1 MRKKLVDDIANLAV
15 YKLANASLPSE
26 KLYRPENGYIYSL
39 IFSYIAMFLF
49 NIFPDFFVSVEILN
63 AARIEFD
70 KKLDRSNS
78 IMEKDANRR
87 INRLKSVLHMK
98 DGEGV
103 WVHAIR
109 TGEFDR
115 KTGKYKNLLNKDKII
130 DLMKSYVDDSGK
142 AKVVASAYLVGTN
155 QQINA
160 ETNSF
165 GRNVVQGSSAN
176 LPKGSII
183 NPDGTVTAPFF
194 NQEPI
199 ATASNT
205 RSIDSEDKVKSLIND
220 KFYKKTVHDSLPKTQ
235 DGLKTPWDVCV
246 EPYRSGRYGGVGF
259 IASDDNVVGQIKGD
273 INQLKKKEKFPE
285 FRVTPTIHENKTMT
299 TGYIKGIPFYSV
311 GNKPPTV
318 EELELI
324 KMLKAVFP
332 NIMPIKDKD
341 LEIINKYVP
350 SSDLRSLRN
359 LLPNQYRNKLNNM
372 VLKSCR
378 RVDKSE
384 LLQKLLKS
392 LFGK

>member
-49 NIFPDFFVSVEILN
+49 NIFPDFFDSEEILN

-142 AKVVASAYLVGTN
+142 AKVVAPAYLVGTN

-160 ETNSF
+160 ETN
-165 GRNVVQGSSAN
+165 
-176 LPKGSII
+176 
-183 NPDGTVTAPFF
+183 
-194 NQEPI
+194 
-199 ATASNT
+199 
-205 RSIDSEDKVKSLIND
+205 
-220 KFYKKTVHDSLPKTQ
+220 
-235 DGLKTPWDVCV
+235 
-246 EPYRSGRYGGVGF
+246 
-259 IASDDNVVGQIKGD
+259 
-273 INQLKKKEKFPE
+273 
-285 FRVTPTIHENKTMT
+285 
-299 TGYIKGIPFYSV
+299 
-311 GNKPPTV
+311 
-318 EELELI
+318 
-324 KMLKAVFP
+324 
-332 NIMPIKDKD
+332 
-341 LEIINKYVP
+341 
-350 SSDLRSLRN
+350 
-359 LLPNQYRNKLNNM
+359 
-372 VLKSCR
+372 
-378 RVDKSE
+378 
-384 LLQKLLKS
+384 
-392 LFGK
+392 